1 VISFQIDSSM
11 CCFFLKVKI
20 ILFPYI
26 NILNYNVFDKK
37 FEIRIKNKVDEY
49 KTKKID
55 SSFEK
60 FTLNEINQELKKL
73 KKRSAMGNDKIHNL
87 FLTNTSF

>member
-1 VISFQIDSSM
+1 MPSLELNNTTYTSNEERANLFGGILEQTFKDSNDD
-11 CCFFLKVKI
+11 K
-20 ILFPYI
+20 
-26 NILNYNVFDKK
+26 FDKK
-37 FEIRIKNKVDEY
+37 FEIRIKNKVDDY

-73 KKRSAMGNDKIHNL
+73 KKRSAMGNDKIRRLIFN
-87 FLTNTSF
+87 